1 MLQAAV
7 LDCGAFD
14 PFSFQQDGL
23 PASEVDVG
31 GREVFQALV
40 IALVIIV
47 FDEPAD
53 AGFEIARQV
62 VVLQQDAVLQRL
74 MPAFDLA
81 LCLRMIGRATSRRSS
96 TRRASSRARST
107 RSTRSFGVKPRTP
120 RCTARAAWC

>member
-7 LDCGAFD
+7 LDCVAFD

-23 PASEVDVG
+23 PATEVDVG

-40 IALVIIV
+40 IALVIVV

-62 VVLQQDAVLQRL
+62 APLNQNRIFYVITSESEINAVGIRR
-74 MPAFDLA
+74 P
-81 LCLRMIGRATSRRSS
+81 IGKRS
-96 TRRASSRARST
+96 A
-107 RSTRSFGVKPRTP
+107 VE
-120 RCTARAAWC
+120 

>member
-7 LDCGAFD
+7 LDCVAFD

-31 GREVFQALV
+31 GRKVFQALV
-40 IALVIIV
+40 IALVIVV

-53 AGFEIARQV
+53 AGVEITRQI

-81 LCLRMIGRATSRRSS
+81 LCLRMIGRATNMCHILLVEPFRQLAGDVAGPLSLSRRGLWT
-96 TRRASSRARST
+96 TRA
-107 RSTRSFGVKPRTP
+107 
-120 RCTARAAWC
+120 